1 MDNEGVLLQAV
12 LNGILSIGI
21 RFGQTMTPKHAICL
35 LLYKTILLLVKLL
48 DFK

>member
-35 LLYKTILLLVKLL
+35 LLYKNYTVIGQVIR
-48 DFK
+48 F